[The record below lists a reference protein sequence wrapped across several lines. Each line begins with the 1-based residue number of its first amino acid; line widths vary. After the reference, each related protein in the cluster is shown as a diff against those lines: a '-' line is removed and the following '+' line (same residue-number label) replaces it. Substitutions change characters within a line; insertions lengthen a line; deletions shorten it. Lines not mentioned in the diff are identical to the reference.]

1 MAAIFATAVRLFGIG
16 GVLFILAIA
25 FYEGLPG
32 ASRIPFL
39 TSIPVVSD
47 LVAGRVETVAAQRVK
62 EATAGMASKY
72 ELQSV
77 QFQLQRERELR
88 QAADDAAASERK
100 RAALSEAI
108 AAQRQ
113 ARIEQLA
120 AEAQT
125 NTTLT
130 RPTAEDRQWLD
141 RN

>member
-1 MAAIFATAVRLFGIG
+1 MTFLATAVRFFGIG

-25 FYEGLPG
+25 FYEGVPG
-32 ASRIPFL
+32 AARIPFL

-47 LVAGRVETVAAQRVK
+47 LIAGRIETVAAQRVK

-88 QAADDAAASERK
+88 QAADDAAEAERQ

-113 ARIEQLA
+113 ATIDQQA
-120 AEAQT
+120 AEAKKAPG
-125 NTTLT
+125 LSW
-130 RPTAEDRQWLD
+130 PTKEDREWD
-141 RN
+141 AKH

>member
-1 MAAIFATAVRLFGIG
+1 MTFLATAVRLFGIG
-16 GVLFILAIA
+16 GVLFILAIF

-47 LVAGRVETVAAQRVK
+47 IIAGRVETVAAQRVK

-72 ELQSV
+72 ELQSM
-77 QFQLQRERELR
+77 QAQYLREKQLREGAE
-88 QAADDAAASERK
+88 QAALADRQ

-120 AEAQT
+120 ADAQ
-125 NTTLT
+125 NDPDLS
-130 RPTAEDRQWLD
+130 RPNEKDKAWLGKH
-141 RN
+141 